1 MYSSASFSDAAYSGE
16 SYYQLEGFTTP
27 TATYVDEVDTLTMT
41 DVYAETT
48 APSQGSWK
56 DVLVTLTLM
65 FGLVGASSIALGLAA
80 NQATIITQQLARY
93 ATQQALENVQAPI
106 SWRF

>member
-48 APSQGSWK
+48 LPSQGSWK

-93 ATQQALENVQAPI
+93 ATQQALENVQTPT